1 MLSQRDDPIIALA
14 TAPGRGAVGVVR
26 LSGKHLLNFAQELT
40 HLQLTPRV
48 AQLVTIQ
55 DQHGDSIDQVL
66 AIFFPAPHS
75 YTGEDVLEL
84 QGHGGPVVLQML
96 LQNCLQRGLQ
106 KPPNDLALL
115 PHLRLAH
122 PGEFTAR
129 AYLNH
134 KLDLAQAEAVADL
147 IDANTEA
154 AVRSAGRSLEG
165 VFSKQVYALKDLL
178 VHLRM
183 QIEACLDFPEE
194 DIDFIK
200 QMHVE
205 EQLLALEQKTR
216 DLLTKAQH
224 GRLLRDGLKLV
235 IAGQPNAGK
244 SSLLNALSG
253 ADVAIVTAIAGT
265 TRDVLT
271 QSIQIQGVPV
281 HVLDTAG
288 LRDSALA
295 DEVEQI
301 GMARAWDQIGHADIV
316 LLLNDLSRDN
326 QSDYANAQNRLR
338 HDIEQAL
345 APHTKLL
352 IVNNKMDATA
362 PHQTLNTQAL
372 NISAKTGDGLDQLK
386 ARILDMAGWQ
396 AGLNEGVF
404 TARTRHLDALQA
416 VLNHLQQAT
425 QLMQFDVVPLDLM
438 AEECRL
444 AQNHLS
450 LLTGNYSADDLLGEI
465 FSRFCIG
472 K

>member
-14 TAPGRGAVGVVR
+14 TPPGRGAVGVVR

-40 HLQLTPRV
+40 NRQLTPRV
-48 AQLVTIQ
+48 AQLVTIK
-55 DQHGDSIDQVL
+55 DQHGDNIDQVL

-96 LQNCLQRGLQ
+96 LQNCLQLGLQ
-106 KPPNDLALL
+106 KNPNDLALL

-165 VFSKQVYALKDLL
+165 VFSKQVNELKDLL
-178 VHLRM
+178 VHLRT

-200 QMHVE
+200 QMQVE
-205 EQLLALEQKTR
+205 QQLLALEQKTR
-216 DLLTKAQH
+216 ELLAQAQH
-224 GRLLRDGLKLV
+224 GRILRDGLKLV

-288 LRDSALA
+288 LRESALA

-301 GMARAWDQIGHADIV
+301 GMDRAWDQIGHADIV
-316 LLLNDLSRDN
+316 LLLNDLSRET
-326 QSDYANAQNRLR
+326 QSDYASAQTSLMQ
-338 HDIEQAL
+338 DIQQAL

-372 NISAKTGDGLDQLK
+372 NISAKTGDGLDKLK

-404 TARTRHLDALQA
+404 TARTRHLDALQT
-416 VLNHLQQAT
+416 VLSHLLQGT
-425 QLMQFDVVPLDLM
+425 QFMQLDAVPLDLM

-444 AQNHLS
+444 AQTHLS

>member
-14 TAPGRGAVGVVR
+14 TPPGRGAVGVVR
-26 LSGKHLLNFAQELT
+26 LSGKNMQGFAQELT
-40 HLQLTPRV
+40 HATLTPRV
-48 AQLVTIQ
+48 AKLLSIK
-55 DQHGDSIDQVL
+55 DPHGKPIDQVL

-84 QGHGGPVVLQML
+84 QAHGGPVVLQML
-96 LQNCLQRGLQ
+96 LQNCLQRAQ
-106 KPPNDLALL
+106 QTNTKNQALL
-115 PHLRLAH
+115 PCLRLAR
-122 PGEFTAR
+122 PGEFTER

-147 IDANTEA
+147 IDAHTEA

-165 VFSKQVYALKDLL
+165 VFSSQVHALKDLL

-194 DIDFIK
+194 DIDFIQ
-200 QMHVE
+200 QMQVS
-205 EQLLALEQKTR
+205 EQLQTLQQKTR
-216 DLLTKAQH
+216 ELLLQAEH

-288 LRDSALA
+288 LRESALA

-301 GMARAWDQIGHADIV
+301 GMARAWDQIGNADMV
-316 LLLNDLSRDN
+316 LLLNDLSREN
-326 QSDYANAQNRLR
+326 EPQYVEAQLRLSK
-338 HDIEQAL
+338 DIQQAL
-345 APHTKLL
+345 SAHTQLL
-352 IVNNKMDATA
+352 VVNNKADAMT
-362 PHQTLNTQAL
+362 PHAVLNPHVL

-386 ARILDMAGWQ
+386 ARILEMAGWQ

-416 VLNHLQQAT
+416 VLSHLQQAR
-425 QLMQFDVVPLDLM
+425 QLMSLAAVPLDLM

-444 AQNHLS
+444 AQSQLS
-450 LLTGNYSADDLLGEI
+450 LLTGNYSPDDLLGEI

>member
-96 LQNCLQRGLQ
+96 LQNCLQLGPQ
-106 KPPNDLALL
+106 KNSNDLALL

-362 PHQTLNTQAL
+362 SHQALNSQAL

-386 ARILDMAGWQ
+386 VRILDMAGWQ

>member
-1 MLSQRDDPIIALA
+1 MLSQRNDPIIALA
-14 TAPGRGAVGVVR
+14 TPPGRGAVGIVR
-26 LSGKHLLNFAQELT
+26 LSGKHLLNFAQKLT
-40 HLQLTPRV
+40 HRQLTPRV
-48 AQLVTIQ
+48 AQLVTIK
-55 DQHGDSIDQVL
+55 DQLGDSLDQVL

-84 QGHGGPVVLQML
+84 QGHGGAVVLQML
-96 LQNCLQRGLQ
+96 LQNCLQTAHQ
-106 KPPNDLALL
+106 KNTDEVALL
-115 PHLRLAH
+115 PHLRLAR
-122 PGEFTAR
+122 PGEYTER

-165 VFSKQVYALKDLL
+165 VFSKQVNTLKDMLI
-178 VHLRM
+178 HLRM
-183 QIEACLDFPEE
+183 QIEACLDFPDE
-194 DIDFIK
+194 DIDYIQ
-200 QMHVE
+200 QMHVN
-205 EQLLALEQKTR
+205 EQLRALEEKTKE
-216 DLLTKAQH
+216 LLAQAAH

-288 LRDSALA
+288 LREYALA

-316 LLLNDLSRDN
+316 LLLNDLSREN
-326 QSDYANAQNRLR
+326 QSDYASAQTRLR
-338 HDIEQAL
+338 QDIEQAL

-352 IVNNKMDATA
+352 IVNNKSDAMV
-362 PHQTLNTQAL
+362 PSLDLNSQAL
-372 NISAKTGDGLDQLK
+372 NISAKTGDGLDRLK
-386 ARILDMAGWQ
+386 VRIMDMAGWQ
-396 AGLNEGVF
+396 AGHNEGVF
-404 TARTRHLDALQA
+404 TARTRHLDAIEA
-416 VLNHLQQAT
+416 VLSHIQQAT
-425 QLMQFDVVPLDLM
+425 KFMKFAAVPLDLM

-450 LLTGNYSADDLLGEI
+450 LLTGNFSADDLLGEI

>member
-48 AQLVTIQ
+48 AQLVTIK

-106 KPPNDLALL
+106 KTPNDLALL
-115 PHLRLAH
+115 PHLRLAY

-386 ARILDMAGWQ
+386 ARILEMAGWQ

-416 VLNHLQQAT
+416 VLSHVQQAT
-425 QLMQFDVVPLDLM
+425 QRMQFEVVPLDLM

-450 LLTGNYSADDLLGEI
+450 LLTGIYSADDLLGEI

>member
-14 TAPGRGAVGVVR
+14 TPPGRGAVGVVR
-26 LSGKHLLNFAQELT
+26 LSGQSLLDFAQELT
-40 HLQLTPRV
+40 QRQLAPRV
-48 AQLVTIQ
+48 AQLVSIKDTCG
-55 DQHGDSIDQVL
+55 DQIDQVL
-66 AIFFPAPHS
+66 ALFFPGPQS

-96 LQNCLQRGLQ
+96 LQHCIQRAHQ
-106 KPPNDLALL
+106 PNEHGRALL
-115 PHLRLAH
+115 PHLRFAQ

-147 IDANTEA
+147 IEANTQA
-154 AVRSAGRSLEG
+154 AVRSAGRSLDG
-165 VFSKQVYALKDLL
+165 VFSRQVNALKDRL
-178 VHLRM
+178 VHIRM

-194 DIDFIK
+194 DIDFIE
-200 QMHVE
+200 QSQVAA
-205 EQLLALEQKTR
+205 QLLALEEKTKE
-216 DLLTKAQH
+216 LLTQAQH

-253 ADVAIVTAIAGT
+253 VEVAIVTAIAGT

-288 LRDSALA
+288 LRDAALA

-301 GMARAWDQIGHADIV
+301 GMARAWDQIGDADMV
-316 LLLNDLSRDN
+316 LLLNDLSREHELQYASA
-326 QSDYANAQNRLR
+326 QSRLR
-338 HDIEQAL
+338 QTVEKAL

-352 IVNNKMDATA
+352 TVNNKSDAVA
-362 PHQTLNTQAL
+362 ARHVGNSQAL

-386 ARILDMAGWQ
+386 ARILELAGWQ
-396 AGLNEGVF
+396 IGLNEGVF
-404 TARTRHLDALQA
+404 TARTRHVDALQA
-416 VLNHLQQAT
+416 VLNHVQQAKGF
-425 QLMQFDVVPLDLM
+425 LQFAAVPLDLM

-444 AQNHLS
+444 AQSQLS
-450 LLTGNYSADDLLGEI
+450 LLTGNYSPDDLLGEI

>member
-40 HLQLTPRV
+40 QLQLTPRV
-48 AQLVTIQ
+48 AQLVTIK

-106 KPPNDLALL
+106 KNPNDLALL

-288 LRDSALA
+288 LRESALA

-316 LLLNDLSRDN
+316 LLLNDLSREN
-326 QSDYANAQNRLR
+326 QSDYASAQNRLKQ
-338 HDIEQAL
+338 DIQQTL
-345 APHTKLL
+345 SPHTKLL

-362 PHQTLNTQAL
+362 SHQTLNTQAL
-372 NISAKTGDGLDQLK
+372 NISAKTGDGLDKLK

-416 VLNHLQQAT
+416 VLSHLLQAT
-425 QLMQFDVVPLDLM
+425 QFMQLDAVPLDLM

-450 LLTGNYSADDLLGEI
+450 LLTGDYSADDLLGEI

>member
-1 MLSQRDDPIIALA
+1 MLSQRNDPIIALA
-14 TAPGRGAVGVVR
+14 TPPGRGAVGIVR
-26 LSGKHLLNFAQELT
+26 LSGKHLLNFAQKLT
-40 HLQLTPRV
+40 HRQLTPRV
-48 AQLVTIQ
+48 AQLVTIK
-55 DQHGDSIDQVL
+55 DQLGDSLDQVL

-84 QGHGGPVVLQML
+84 QGHGGAVVLQML
-96 LQNCLQRGLQ
+96 LQNCLQTAHQ
-106 KPPNDLALL
+106 KNTDEVALL
-115 PHLRLAH
+115 PHLRLAR
-122 PGEFTAR
+122 PGEFTER

-165 VFSKQVYALKDLL
+165 VFSKQAKIDVVHIPFKGIPEAL
-178 VHLRM
+178 
-183 QIEACLDFPEE
+183 
-194 DIDFIK
+194 
-200 QMHVE
+200 
-205 EQLLALEQKTR
+205 
-216 DLLTKAQH
+216 AQAAH

-281 HVLDTAG
+281 LVLDTAG
-288 LRDSALA
+288 LREYALA

-316 LLLNDLSRDN
+316 LLLNDLSREN
-326 QSDYANAQNRLR
+326 QSDYASAQTRLR
-338 HDIEQAL
+338 QDIEQAL

-352 IVNNKMDATA
+352 IVNNKSDAMV
-362 PHQTLNTQAL
+362 PSLDLNSQAL
-372 NISAKTGDGLDQLK
+372 NISAKTGDGLDRLK
-386 ARILDMAGWQ
+386 VRIMDMAGWQ

-404 TARTRHLDALQA
+404 TARTRHLDAIEA
-416 VLNHLQQAT
+416 VLSHIQQAT
-425 QLMQFDVVPLDLM
+425 KFMKFAAVPLDLM

-450 LLTGNYSADDLLGEI
+450 LLTGNFSADDLLGEI
-465 FSRFCIG
+465 FSRFWIG